1 VKRLRNS
8 KLPKILSREA
18 AFRILSRLKTDD
30 PIGLR
35 NRVALQLCYRAGLR
49 ISEVCNL
56 ALADVDLR
64 EGYVYVQQGK
74 GKKDRVVPLDPE
86 TIELCRNWLSIRP
99 STAED
104 YFITTMDGGKV
115 SDRYLREVCYR
126 LSRIT
131 GIYITDNHR
140 KKPVHPHILRHSFA
154 TERLED
160 GFTLPEVQQ
169 LLGHADISTTSV
181 YLHVRPTVLR
191 EKMRGLTPVGSL

>member
-1 VKRLRNS
+1 MRS
-8 KLPKILSREA
+8 YKLPKILSREA
-18 AFRILSRLKTDD
+18 ASRLLSRLKTDN

-86 TIELCRNWLSIRP
+86 TIELCRKWLSVRP
-99 STAED
+99 STADD
-104 YFITTMDGGKV
+104 YFITTMAGGKV

-160 GFTLPEVQQ
+160 GFTLPEVQA
-169 LLGHADISTTSV
+169 LLGHSDISTTSV
-181 YLHVRPTVLR
+181 YLHVRPAALKAKMQNLR
-191 EKMRGLTPVGSL
+191 PVGNL